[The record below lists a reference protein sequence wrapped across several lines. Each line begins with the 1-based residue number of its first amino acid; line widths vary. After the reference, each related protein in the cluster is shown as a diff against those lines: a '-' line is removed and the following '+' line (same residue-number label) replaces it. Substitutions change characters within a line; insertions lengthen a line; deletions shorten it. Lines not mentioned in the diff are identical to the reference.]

1 MIWAMDYF
9 IYFICYGV
17 RLTLNGLILLKVLI
31 KTKLIIASY
40 HPENPVNP
48 LIIEK
53 IFFSSCEVIN
63 MHRLHATKTMLDQSG
78 NQGLLDP

>member
-1 MIWAMDYF
+1 M
-9 IYFICYGV
+9 G
-17 RLTLNGLILLKVLI
+17 NGLFHIFHMLWSPVDSKWAHLI

-78 NQGLLDP
+78 IQGLLDP